1 MDVQACVRTRQIYLR
16 FKPSYYSKK
25 KNNYPY
31 DPCSPNK
38 KILLTFVAFMEMLLI
53 NNFLSVLGLPLL
65 TDGVSNGVFCT
76 PVNKN
81 MNKLVHKVL
90 QNKKISTNFH
100 LLKQPTTD
108 ISRDMAAMQC
118 CSLKHFMQPL
128 GKRLKNIGELPFGI
142 YSNTMSQAQ
151 NTRFYVT
158 VL

>member
-16 FKPSYYSKK
+16 FKPGYYSKT

-53 NNFLSVLGLPLL
+53 NNFLSLFGLPLL

-90 QNKKISTNFH
+90 KKKKINKPPSPKETNYRYFQRYGSYAM
-100 LLKQPTTD
+100 LLT
-108 ISRDMAAMQC
+108 
-118 CSLKHFMQPL
+118 
-128 GKRLKNIGELPFGI
+128 
-142 YSNTMSQAQ
+142 
-151 NTRFYVT
+151 
-158 VL
+158 